1 MPGAEAA
8 GSGTAAGQ
16 PGMPG
21 PSVPAARCLVTGGSG
36 FLGINLV
43 RHLLARGWRVRVLD
57 RLPFD
62 YPERPAVE
70 AIIGD
75 VRDRIVVR
83 HAMDG
88 VAAVVHAAAALPLA
102 PAQEILSTGIDGTRV
117 VLEEAAARAVARVVF
132 TSSTAVYG
140 IPDHH
145 PLREGDALHGVGP
158 YGRSKIEAEALC
170 EAWRARR
177 LCVPVLRPKTFV
189 GPERLGVFE
198 ILYRWAWEGRNFP
211 VLGRG
216 DHPYQ
221 LLDVGDLCEAI
232 ERCITRPPEAVN
244 ATFNIGASRI
254 ATMRENVQAV
264 LDRAGRGGRAIS
276 LPAGPVV
283 AALRLLHALH
293 LSPLYPWIYETADRE
308 SVVAIDRLQA
318 ALDFTPRRSNIEALQ
333 ANYDWFVRHRAE
345 LNGQTGITH
354 RRPWNHGAL
363 DWVRHCF

>member
-8 GSGTAAGQ
+8 GPAGAAEG
-16 PGMPG
+16 
-21 PSVPAARCLVTGGSG
+21 AAPPRPRDAFRRCLVTGGSG
-36 FLGINLV
+36 FLGINLA
-43 RHLLARGWRVRVLD
+43 RHLLARGYRVRVLD

-62 YPERPAVE
+62 YPERTAVE
-70 AIIGD
+70 AIVGD
-75 VRDRIVVR
+75 VRDRVIVR
-83 HAMDG
+83 RAMEG
-88 VAAVVHAAAALPLA
+88 VDAVVHAAAALPLA

-117 VLEEAAARAVARVVF
+117 VLEEAATAGASRVLF

-170 EAWRARR
+170 ESWRARG

-221 LLDVGDLCEAI
+221 LLDVADLCEAI
-232 ERCITRPPEAVN
+232 ERCLTRPADVVN
-244 ATFNIGASRI
+244 ATFNIGATRI

-264 LDRAGRGGRAIS
+264 LDRAGQGGRVVS
-276 LPAGPVV
+276 LPTWPVV
-283 AALRLLHALH
+283 AALRLLHLLH

-318 ALDFTPRRSNIEALQ
+318 ALDFTPRRSNVEALQ
-333 ANYDWFVRHRAE
+333 ANYDWFVRHRAA

-354 RRPWNHGAL
+354 RRPWDQGAL
-363 DWVRHCF
+363 NWVRHCF

>member
-8 GSGTAAGQ
+8 GTGERPGGAGL
-16 PGMPG
+16 PGR
-21 PSVPAARCLVTGGSG
+21 PALAPRCLITGGSG
-36 FLGINLV
+36 FLGINLA
-43 RHLLARGWRVRVLD
+43 RHLLARGFRVRVLD

-62 YPERPAVE
+62 YPERNAVE
-70 AIIGD
+70 TLIGD
-75 VRDRIVVR
+75 VRDRVVVHR
-83 HAMDG
+83 SMDG
-88 VAAVVHAAAALPLA
+88 MDTVVHAAAALPLA

-117 VLEEAAARAVARVVF
+117 VLEAAAAAGVRRVVF

-158 YGRSKIEAEALC
+158 YGQSKIEAEALC
-170 EAWRARR
+170 ESWRARG

-198 ILYRWAWEGRNFP
+198 ILYRWAWEGRSFP

-221 LLDVGDLCEAI
+221 LLDVADLCEAI
-232 ERCITRPPEAVN
+232 ERCITRPPESAN
-244 ATFNIGASRI
+244 ATFNIGAVRI

-264 LDRAGRGGRAIS
+264 LDRAGHGGRVVA
-276 LPAGPVV
+276 LPVRPVV
-283 AALRLLHALH
+283 AALRLLRALH

-333 ANYDWFVRHRAE
+333 ANYDWFVRHRAS
-345 LNGQTGITH
+345 LNGQTGTTH
-354 RRPWNHGAL
+354 RRPWDQGAL
-363 DWVRHCF
+363 NWLRHCF